1 MINRIEDAIR
11 QLIMKRRQQDA
22 LLENIIKESLLLEL
36 KSVGKLVRTTNEDM
50 KIKQTLGAEFVF
62 AVVTKRYTEK
72 QLANVIASIAIASG
86 AKDKPDDTFEDIGVD
101 SKYATAEFNEY
112 QQDLDSKALADTQ
125 KYYYLYGNMKQI
137 GQRYRITVCIMD
149 SNKIIPYIQK
159 HIGGG
164 PGGDEMEFEGK
175 SSWGKVGNAR
185 IQSMKSLL
193 TNIND
198 FIENICYDK
207 TWYSKNNVGMKYPP
221 AAWYEFAGM
230 TQPAAEFTVQQI
242 LNQKCDDT
250 WEEEPSTDNVQD
262 DIQEVTDKKV
272 GPNTFTGTWNNTKG
286 YPVSG
291 QMTGPHPDGVI
302 IANGTWTHDAN
313 SKSYWFSQ
321 GTKKYPNGDYFKG
334 TFNASK
340 FLDGE
345 YYEIDVPR
353 TDPDLGRVY
362 KTTTGYK
369 QGGKI
374 DTTKQFKISKFD
386 ASTKKEVVYYEGTVD
401 ENVKPNNG
409 TAFEDSTKTTEL
421 GKFTNGEWTGKLTD
435 K

>member
-1 MINRIEDAIR
+1 
-11 QLIMKRRQQDA
+11 MKRRQQDA

-86 AKDKPDDTFEDIGVD
+86 AKDKPDDTFEDIGVG

-112 QQDLDSKALADTQ
+112 QQDLDSKALGRMP

-149 SNKIIPYIQK
+149 SNKTIPYRQK
-159 HIGGG
+159 HLGGG
-164 PGGDEMEFEGK
+164 DDGDVMEYEGK
-175 SSWGKVGNAR
+175 TSWGKVGNAR

-193 TNIND
+193 TYIND

-242 LNQKCDDT
+242 LNQKCDYT

-262 DIQEVTDKKV
+262 DIQEVTDKEV
-272 GPNTFTGTWNNTKG
+272 GPSTFTGTWNNTKG
-286 YPVSG
+286 HPVSG
-291 QMTGPHPDGVI
+291 QMTIPHPDGVI
-302 IANGTWTHDAN
+302 VKDGTWTYDIN
-313 SKSYWFSQ
+313 LNDYWLSQ
-321 GTKKYPNGDYFKG
+321 GTKKYPNGDYYKG
-334 TFNASK
+334 TFDANK

-345 YYEIDVPR
+345 YYQIGTPY
-353 TDPDLGRVY
+353 TNPDSKRMY
-362 KTTTGYK
+362 KITTGYK

-374 DTTKQFKISKFD
+374 DTTKQFKVSQFD
-386 ASTKKEVVYYEGTVD
+386 ATTKKEVAYYEGTVD
-401 ENVKPNNG
+401 ENLNANNG
-409 TAFEDSTKTTEL
+409 TVFEDSTKTTEL
-421 GKFTNGEWTGKLTD
+421 GTYTNGEWIAK
-435 K
+435 